1 MSLVTFVENISD
13 VDESV
18 QSFYKE
24 TEGGFI
30 LDAQPAN
37 GYVIE
42 NVDSLKSAL
51 TKERKAVKDYEKK
64 VKTYESKYAEID
76 PDEYKA
82 AMEKIEELSQF
93 DPEKEADK
101 LAQEKYEA
109 NKKRLESTIA
119 KQYEAKIKNEYEPVK
134 QKYDVV
140 VKQLEK
146 ELVTSAV
153 MKALVAEDSDPK
165 YNDLLM
171 SRMLNQLKFGQTESG
186 AFETYVTD
194 ERGEIA
200 YNSKA
205 EPMSVQELAAV
216 MQTKYPGA
224 FLSTAKPG
232 GGAQQSKGKASD
244 GIDINKLSPAEKIQM
259 AISGGYKL

>member
-1 MSLVTFVENISD
+1 MSLVTFVED
-13 VDESV
+13 VSTLDESV

-30 LDAQPAN
+30 LDAQPVN

-82 AMEKIEELSQF
+82 AMDKLEELSSF

-101 LAQEKYEA
+101 LAQEKYET
-109 NKKRLESTIA
+109 NKKRLESTIT

-146 ELVTSAV
+146 ELRTAAAV
-153 MKALVAEDSDPK
+153 KALAAEEGDA
-165 YNDLLM
+165 DLLLPHV
-171 SRMLNQLKFGQTESG
+171 LNKLKFSQKDDGS
-186 AFETYVTD
+186 FETYVTD
-194 ERGEIA
+194 DNGEIA
-200 YNSKA
+200 YNQKA
-205 EPMSVQELAAV
+205 EPLSVQELV
-216 MQTKYPGA
+216 QSMKGKFPGA
-224 FLSTAKPG
+224 FKSTAKSG
-232 GGAQQSKGKASD
+232 GGAQQSKGKAND

>member
-1 MSLVTFVENISD
+1 MSLVTFVED
-13 VDESV
+13 VSTLDESV

-30 LDAQPAN
+30 LDAMPAN

-42 NVDSLKSAL
+42 NVDNLKSAL
-51 TKERKAVKDYEKK
+51 TKERKTVKDYEKK
-64 VKTYESKYAEID
+64 VKTYESKYADID
-76 PDEYKA
+76 PEEYKS

-109 NKKRLESTIA
+109 NKKRLEATIT

-146 ELVTSAV
+146 ELRTAAAV
-153 MKALVAEDSDPK
+153 KALAAEEGDA
-165 YNDLLM
+165 DLLLPHV
-171 SRMLNQLKFGQTESG
+171 LNKLKFSQKDDGS
-186 AFETYVTD
+186 FETYVTD
-194 ERGEIA
+194 DSGEVA
-200 YNSKA
+200 YNQKA
-205 EPMSVQELAAV
+205 EPLSVQELV
-216 MQTKYPGA
+216 QSMKGKFPGA
-224 FLSTAKPG
+224 FKSTARSG
-232 GGAQQSKGKASD
+232 GGAQQNRGKGNDGVDISK
-244 GIDINKLSPAEKIQM
+244 LTPAQKIQM
-259 AISGGYKL
+259 ALSGGQKI